1 MEPEFA
7 PNDPAPNDSA
17 PNDSAPNDSAERS
30 LRRSFDGRM
39 VAGVAAGAAR
49 YLGTDVTVVRIGL
62 VALTLL
68 GGIGVPLYV
77 AAWLLVPDEDAD
89 ESVAEH
95 FMGGHRIEVTRRQT
109 VHDHFERSAHGVS
122 A

>member
-1 MEPEFA
+1 MEHELA
-7 PNDPAPNDSA
+7 PNDA
-17 PNDSAPNDSAERS
+17 AERS

-49 YLGTDVTVVRIGL
+49 YLGMDVTVVRIAL
-62 VALTLL
+62 VALALL

-95 FMGGHRIEVTRRQT
+95 FMGGHRIEVTRRPP
-109 VHDHFERSAHGVS
+109 VHDHWERSGHGVS